1 MRTTFVY
8 VCTPDRLPQV
18 WYSTRSLLD
27 SGTAIGRIEVFLLG
41 KRTHGWDD
49 LGPRVNVRESAPIFG
64 RYVYGNKVLLCELP
78 PEERVVFLDTDTI
91 VRAPLDDVWSDDGAD
106 FLARPALACM
116 LPEWREDIWRAT
128 FSTVRAS
135 RLPMYN
141 AGFLVFQRG
150 AHRRIRDSWIEGI
163 RAYLAQRFELP
174 FPDIRTPEQLALSLA
189 VSRCGLE
196 VGELTPRQ
204 HVFGWQKGADLTGA
218 LIHTGNSSFEVLA
231 EKLGATVR
239 YGKAPQEYR

>member
-8 VCTPDRLPQV
+8 VCTPDRLAQI

-27 SGTAIGRIEVFLLG
+27 SGTTIGRIEVFLLG
-41 KRTHGWDD
+41 RESSGWRG
-49 LGPRVNVRESAPIFG
+49 LGPKVNVREVRPVFD

-78 PEERVVFLDTDTI
+78 EEDRVVFLDTDTI
-91 VRAPLDDVWSDDGAD
+91 VRAPLDEVWQGDGAD
-106 FLARPALACM
+106 FLARPALACT

-128 FSTVRAS
+128 FSAMRAS

-150 AHRRIRDSWIEGI
+150 AHRRIRAAWVEGI
-163 RAYLAQRFELP
+163 RAYLARRFALP
-174 FPDIRTPEQLALSLA
+174 FPDVRTPEQLALSLA

-204 HVFGWQKGADLTGA
+204 HVFGWEKGADLTGA
-218 LIHTGNSSFEVLA
+218 LVHTGNSGFEGLA
-231 EKLGATVR
+231 ERLGATGK
-239 YGKAPQEYR
+239 YGGSP